1 MICIEK
7 NMDYT
12 DCKDCKVSPLTIH
25 ASPSRLNRW
34 SFTLHALRFTNSHF
48 SITLHPLKNITMAD
62 KKIIVTAKTPT
73 ASTST
78 LRGKE
83 AVAKKQRL
91 PLFEKD
97 NYMWMGIGAVVIAI
111 GMILM
116 AGGKNE
122 NPNQFDY
129 KLVYS
134 TTRITIAPI
143 LILAGLVIE
152 IFAIFK
158 RPKVHG

>member
-1 MICIEK
+1 MAEK
-7 NMDYT
+7 
-12 DCKDCKVSPLTIH
+12 KV
-25 ASPSRLNRW
+25 
-34 SFTLHALRFTNSHF
+34 F
-48 SITLHPLKNITMAD
+48 
-62 KKIIVTAKTPT
+62 TPT
-73 ASTST
+73 ASST
-78 LRGKE
+78 LRNA
-83 AVAKKQRL
+83 AVNKPAARL

-97 NYMWMGIGAVVIAI
+97 NFMWMGIGALVVTI
-111 GMILM
+111 GMFLM

-152 IFAIFK
+152 IYAIFK
-158 RPKVHG
+158 RPKAHQ